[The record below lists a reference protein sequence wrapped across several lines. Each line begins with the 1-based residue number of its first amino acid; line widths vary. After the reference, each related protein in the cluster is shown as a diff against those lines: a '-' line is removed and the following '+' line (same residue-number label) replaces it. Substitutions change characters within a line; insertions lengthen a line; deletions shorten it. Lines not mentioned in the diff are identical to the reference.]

1 VSPLVPPLE
10 QPSEGAFEERVYSSV
25 IGTDPEWEVEGTL
38 RGYDPLPRLHEIR
51 APTLVLSGRYDRL
64 TPPSVAQA
72 IFNALA
78 RSVGGSRSSSGAHT
92 GRGPSSR
99 TSTSPSSPGSCSR
112 PTERGRLGYS
122 AVGVCGSARYVT

>member
-38 RGYDPLPRLHEIR
+38 RGYDPLPRLHEIG

-78 RSVGGSRSSSGAHT
+78 PERRRLEIFERSAH
-92 GRGPSSR
+92 
-99 TSTSPSSPGSCSR
+99 R
-112 PTERGRLGYS
+112 PWAEQPDEYF
-122 AVGVCGSARYVT
+122 AVVARFLLEAD